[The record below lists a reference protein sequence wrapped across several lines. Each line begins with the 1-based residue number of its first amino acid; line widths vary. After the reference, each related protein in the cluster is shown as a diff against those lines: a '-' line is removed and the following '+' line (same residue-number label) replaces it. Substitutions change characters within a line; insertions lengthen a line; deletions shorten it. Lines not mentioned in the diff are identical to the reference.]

1 MFRIFRLF
9 IYFILLLSYVKV
21 SILLS
26 IYSLYSTYLGN
37 CKMMFVLLLFFFFIY
52 DLFICHKFT
61 QPCFSGVAT
70 TAVGTSVPALRLS
83 LIGRKSRGA
92 FVSATLIGQSKKE
105 NGLKRILFFC
115 VRTP

>member
-1 MFRIFRLF
+1 
-9 IYFILLLSYVKV
+9 
-21 SILLS
+21 
-26 IYSLYSTYLGN
+26 
-37 CKMMFVLLLFFFFIY
+37 MMFVLFFFVY

-61 QPCFSGVAT
+61 QPCFSGTAT
-70 TAVGTSVPALRLS
+70 AAVGTSVPTLRLS

>member
-1 MFRIFRLF
+1 M
-9 IYFILLLSYVKV
+9 
-21 SILLS
+21 
-26 IYSLYSTYLGN
+26 TYL
-37 CKMMFVLLLFFFFIY
+37 FVISLLNL
-52 DLFICHKFT
+52 
-61 QPCFSGVAT
+61 PA

-105 NGLKRILFFC
+105 NELKRILFFC